1 MSKKKVREDEGVF
14 GTTMNLNESI
24 PFIENHIMM
33 HKTVMEKYAH
43 AGEIRYSALCV
54 SGPPGIGKSDL
65 AEQICHNLTERGYP
79 TALTVYYMAT
89 MQLEQLTGLPKA
101 GSAAE
106 KQFHRWFAKSL
117 EGLKKRDDIELLGPL
132 AQIVKDL
139 PEYVVQEEPAYTQ
152 WSLPELF
159 SFRNIRYVP
168 RDDQGKTT
176 FSWDTDTMVLM
187 LDDIHLLN
195 KTMQSYLFQLLT
207 YRSINSHHLPKNVVL
222 VMAGNRS
229 TDRAGF
235 QQMLAPIT
243 NRIDFIDVQS
253 NIDDWINNFAIGYGV
268 RTDIVMFLQNCP
280 EYLSSTPRENEPWA
294 SPRSWTY
301 ASDKLNHFEEW
312 VNKVDMSQ
320 IYTIMKGHVG
330 TEFAGKFYE
339 YKSLMLEWNAPELL
353 EGRGIPVISN
363 LNQME
368 MYSIMTV
375 MIDET
380 LKRMRREQKIEK
392 VHMKSLKKV
401 LEGVTEKCRPIVPLG
416 VKVLMKGN
424 KKAGS
429 AQLTRQLIDSSDIIK
444 KITEVV

>member
-1 MSKKKVREDEGVF
+1 
-14 GTTMNLNESI
+14 
-24 PFIENHIMM
+24 
-33 HKTVMEKYAH
+33 
-43 AGEIRYSALCV
+43 
-54 SGPPGIGKSDL
+54 
-65 AEQICHNLTERGYP
+65 
-79 TALTVYYMAT
+79 
-89 MQLEQLTGLPKA
+89 
-101 GSAAE
+101 
-106 KQFHRWFAKSL
+106 
-117 EGLKKRDDIELLGPL
+117 
-132 AQIVKDL
+132 
-139 PEYVVQEEPAYTQ
+139 
-152 WSLPELF
+152 
-159 SFRNIRYVP
+159 
-168 RDDQGKTT
+168 
-176 FSWDTDTMVLM
+176 
-187 LDDIHLLN
+187 
-195 KTMQSYLFQLLT
+195 
-207 YRSINSHHLPKNVVL
+207 
-222 VMAGNRS
+222 
-229 TDRAGF
+229 
-235 QQMLAPIT
+235 MLAPIT